1 MKKLAKYIYAFKIIL
16 FMINFYF
23 VFMMLHN
30 ILDTNLYGIIFIILY
45 LAFALKV
52 TSEILSKKLRYQHDI
67 IYNGMQIGFMIYL
80 LIISVKINL
89 AKIYVTRIT
98 ISYFRT
104 NYIILSILIV
114 FILTYSLLEN
124 ANKNSVKRR

>member
-98 ISYFRT
+98 MGYFKT
-104 NYIILSILIV
+104 NFAILSVLIL
-114 FILTYSLLEN
+114 FIFIYSFLEVSGQ
-124 ANKNSVKRR
+124 KRVKQQ